1 MSRATAEK
9 EVRLGELVRVPLAP
23 RLIRQLSVVY
33 PKERFHP
40 RLVTAFVE
48 FAKSGLAAMH
58 RNQDRI
64 RGRTARALEV
74 EPDAGRTPFPQR
86 PDAPDSLT
94 STLPPGSSDA

>member
-48 FAKSGLAAMH
+48 FAKAGLAAMH
-58 RNQDRI
+58 TPHPNPLPASREEGAERQ
-64 RGRTARALEV
+64 RG
-74 EPDAGRTPFPQR
+74 G
-86 PDAPDSLT
+86 
-94 STLPPGSSDA
+94 